1 MPFPSLLSIPKL
13 LLVCAVALLF
23 SLTPH
28 QASWGGE
35 EVHRHE
41 VNGFPGCYVKVESIF
56 GLTARQGSLPFR
68 ITFQN
73 QSGADRSCSVKFV
86 IADTNYG
93 QGKIESSSSYRL
105 TAKNNATMVRDVYV
119 AVVPSFTSSG
129 YVQIRFQSEIINLSP
144 VKQDYRSVQTDT
156 EFPTLAISS
165 DLARRNLTALNDV
178 VKKATGSGEFAT
190 SFLPDELPTDWQ
202 GYSSLDAL
210 LIDLPAWKA
219 ITELQRQTML
229 SWVRL
234 GGRLD
239 LYMDPGR
246 SDLGAVPVSLN
257 GIQFKDDHARLG
269 LGEIY
274 LQKYPI
280 DNLPTSSIFDLYKTL
295 PRAITALAEDYNDP
309 SLDSDNSRSWSPEA
323 AQDATS
329 GGSLW
334 PLLDEIN
341 VEQKSPVLAMIFLVL
356 FAILVAPVNL
366 YFFAGKERRQRLF
379 ITTPL
384 ISLTA
389 CLAITASIFLL
400 DGIGGH
406 GVRVVL
412 ADLQPGPKETHIYT
426 TQEQLSRTGVMLAT
440 GFTRKQEYSINL
452 LRLPN
457 VPLNPFSDGRTEES
471 SFSISGN
478 RCDGPF
484 FRSRSIQGY
493 SLRALRSDR
502 ARIEQSGTEN
512 DMPVLVSALSTE
524 IVEFYYI
531 DSSSKAW
538 AMPSGSAV
546 GSGAR
551 IPLAK
556 ADDRLPPWVTDI
568 IDQFGKTN
576 RDRIRQMVEP
586 NRFYAKASNP
596 ESFVLTTHPGI
607 TWRRTDLLLTGS
619 TVLPSSSTS
628 TTPPT
633 QP

>member
-1 MPFPSLLSIPKL
+1 M
-13 LLVCAVALLF
+13 LF
-23 SLTPH
+23 SLIAH
-28 QASWGGE
+28 RASWAGE

-41 VNGFPGCYVKVESIF
+41 VKGFPECYVKVESIF
-56 GLTARQGSLPFR
+56 GLTARQGTLPFR

-73 QSGADRSCSVKFV
+73 QSGADRSCSVQFV
-86 IADTNYG
+86 ITDTNYG
-93 QGKIESSSSYRL
+93 REKIETSSSYRL
-105 TAKNNATMVRDVYV
+105 SAKNNARMVRDVYV
-119 AVVPSFTSSG
+119 PVISSFKSSG

-144 VKQDYRSVQTDT
+144 VQQDYRSVQTDT
-156 EFPTLAISS
+156 EFPALAISS
-165 DLARRNLTALNDV
+165 DLARRNLTTLNDAV
-178 VKKATGSGEFAT
+178 RKAMGSGEFAV

-219 ITELQRQTML
+219 ITELQRQAIL
-229 SWVRL
+229 SWVHL

-239 LYMDPGR
+239 LYMDPAQ
-246 SDLGAVPVSLN
+246 SDLGAVPASLS
-257 GIQFKDDHARLG
+257 GIRFKNDHARLS

-295 PRAITALAEDYNDP
+295 PRAITALAEDYRDP
-309 SLDSDNSRSWSPEA
+309 TLDSDNPRARRNARIPETS
-323 AQDATS
+323 QDATS

-334 PLLDEIN
+334 PLLDGIN
-341 VEQKSPVLAMIFLVL
+341 VEQSSPVLAMIFLVL

-389 CLAITASIFLL
+389 CLAITASIFLI

-412 ADLQPGPKETHIYT
+412 ADLQSGPKETHIYT
-426 TQEQLSRTGVMLAT
+426 TQEQLSRTGVMLST
-440 GFTRKQEYSINL
+440 GFTRKQEYNINL

-457 VPLNPFSDGRTEES
+457 VPLNPFSDGRMEGS
-471 SFSISGN
+471 SFSITGN

-493 SLRALRSDR
+493 SLRGLRSDR

-512 DMPVLVSALSTE
+512 GIPILVSALSTK

-531 DSSSKAW
+531 DSSRKAW
-538 AMPSGSAV
+538 AIASGSTV

-556 ADDRLPPWVTDI
+556 ADNRLPPWVTDI

-576 RDRIRQMVEP
+576 RDRIRQMMEP
-586 NRFYAKASNP
+586 NRFYAKVSNP
-596 ESFVLTTHPGI
+596 ESFVLATHPGI

-619 TVLPSSSTS
+619 TVSSSSST
-628 TTPPT
+628 TTPT